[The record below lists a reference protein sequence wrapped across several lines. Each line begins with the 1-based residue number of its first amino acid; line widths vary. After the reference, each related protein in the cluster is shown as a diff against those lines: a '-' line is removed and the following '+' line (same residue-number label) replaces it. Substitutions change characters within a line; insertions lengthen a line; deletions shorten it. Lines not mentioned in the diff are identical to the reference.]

1 MSCEIM
7 EKERAGVI
15 NPIFTCQPCGA
26 QYASIGI
33 KDCIAIVH
41 GGQGCVMFVRLLFSQ
56 HFKDNFE
63 IASSSVHEDGAVFG
77 ATNRVEEAVDVLL
90 MRYPEVK
97 VVPIISTCSTEVI
110 GDDIDGVVTKL
121 NSGLLKEKYPGR
133 EVHLIA
139 IHTPSFVGS
148 MISGYDVAVRDIITH
163 FAEKG
168 EANGKLNLITGWVN
182 PGDVKELKHLLKL
195 MDVDANVLFEIE
207 SFDSPLLPNGT
218 GKSHGSTT
226 IDDLKDTANALG
238 TIALN
243 RYEGGKAAEYL
254 HKEFDIPTVIGPS
267 PIGIRNT
274 DIFLKQVSQLTGKPL
289 TRELVHERGIA
300 LIVDES
306 FIDFIAGA
314 TGLVAMLADHPRLY
328 LLRSLTK
335 FYAIPGLRLG
345 YLLSADTA
353 TLDAMRCDREPWT
366 INAFAALAGEVVMA
380 DDPYRVATYQWL
392 AREQAYLFDA
402 LSRLPGIKVW
412 QPAAN
417 YLFLRSCS
425 AALELQQAL
434 LCHNVLIRHCANY
447 PGLDQHYYRVAI
459 RSHEENR
466 TLVAAMTAV
475 LETAALWEPRHG

>member
-121 NSGLLKEKYPGR
+121 NNGLLKEKYAGR

-168 EANGKLNLITGWVN
+168 EPNGKLNLVTGWVN

-207 SFDSPLLPNGT
+207 SFDSPLLPDGT

-226 IDDLKDTANALG
+226 IADLKDTANALG

-300 LIVDES
+300 LDAITD
-306 FIDFIAGA
+306 
-314 TGLVAMLADHPRLY
+314 VAHMFLADKKVAIYGNPDLVIGLAQFCIDLEMKPQ
-328 LLRSLTK
+328 LLLL
-335 FYAIPGLRLG
+335 GDDNLR
-345 YLLSADTA
+345 Y
-353 TLDAMRCDREPWT
+353 
-366 INAFAALAGEVVMA
+366 A
-380 DDPYRVATYQWL
+380 DDPRLKEMVEKVNWKMEVVTNADLWDLDGRLKRKEIELDLILGHSKGRWAAMDNNIPMLRVGFPTYDRAGLYRYPVMGYAGAMWL
-392 AREQAYLFDA
+392 AENMANTLFTDMEYKKNKEWI
-402 LSRLPGIKVW
+402 LNVW
-412 QPAAN
+412 
-417 YLFLRSCS
+417 
-425 AALELQQAL
+425 
-434 LCHNVLIRHCANY
+434 
-447 PGLDQHYYRVAI
+447 
-459 RSHEENR
+459 
-466 TLVAAMTAV
+466 
-475 LETAALWEPRHG
+475 